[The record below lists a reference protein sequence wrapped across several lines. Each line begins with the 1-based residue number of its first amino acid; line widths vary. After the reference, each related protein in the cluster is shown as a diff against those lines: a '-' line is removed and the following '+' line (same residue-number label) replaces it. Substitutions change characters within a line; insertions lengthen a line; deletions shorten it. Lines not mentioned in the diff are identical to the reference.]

1 MMCNQGQIKRTV
13 GFSRFPQPKKSA
25 IQTTM
30 TCSYSTYNYLLPI
43 YSSISCNF
51 YCVLHSI
58 WMSPFYCIF
67 HKFLLSFQTILVPS
81 DFDNGIWISTS
92 TFLIASLVNLSD
104 HSLPTIPIWA
114 RVHIIN
120 IFFFHTI
127 YDEQKELHTEFAGG
141 YLCFHFQCLTMLTM
155 NHYKLLFLKFYC
167 LPPILKPNNIVHN
180 STAYIFQND
189 NCHTSCF
196 SFWIFQ
202 SICK

>member
-1 MMCNQGQIKRTV
+1 MMCNQGQINRTV

-120 IFFFHTI
+120 IFFSHNLWWAKITSYRICWWLLVFPFSMLNNAD
-127 YDEQKELHTEFAGG
+127 DESLHIIIFEI
-141 YLCFHFQCLTMLTM
+141 
-155 NHYKLLFLKFYC
+155 LLS
-167 LPPILKPNNIVHN
+167 
-180 STAYIFQND
+180 STHSKA
-189 NCHTSCF
+189 
-196 SFWIFQ
+196 
-202 SICK
+202 K